1 MTAQPEV
8 GSWLRAADVPMYA
21 VVRVWTGV
29 GGYLHG
35 EVAWR
40 IAADRDGAMWV
51 KCHHKH
57 NEGIPTSWLQ
67 DEKTRALVLALDV
80 GGMVAPRAREVWQRV
95 REFADEALAL
105 ELIDDR
111 WKAGPT

>member
-8 GSWLRAADVPMYA
+8 GSCM
-21 VVRVWTGV
+21 RVWTGV

-40 IAADRDGAMWV
+40 IATDHDGAMWV
-51 KCHHKH
+51 KCHLKH
-57 NEGIPTSWLQ
+57 NEGVSTSWLQ
-67 DEKTRALVLALDV
+67 HENTRALVLALDV
-80 GGMVAPRAREVWQRV
+80 CEMHAYRASEIWQHV
-95 REFADEALAL
+95 RKFADAVLAS